1 MTISRRDFLKASGLM
16 AAWTAL
22 SACAPNTETPPSHA
36 HATPGATQ
44 AATSQVFP
52 EFTQAVV
59 PSAMPILDGEA
70 LLQHTLRRLT
80 FGPTPEM
87 LDKARSMG
95 LEAFIEEQLLPESI
109 PDPEIDALLQPFR
122 TLNMTVAQRL
132 ELNENSRSA
141 RELIDAT
148 ILRQRHSQR
157 QVFEMMVDFWGNHFN
172 IYIGKFLCKVL
183 KTDDDLKVIR
193 PNALGKF
200 RDLLYAS
207 AKSPAML
214 VYLDQAESLGES
226 PNENYA
232 RELMELHTVG
242 VESGYSHHDVA
253 ELARVLTGWT
263 ISRPNNQ
270 KIGPGIYYFNSDIHD
285 YGEKHVLGTM
295 ISPTGESEGMLILD
309 MLASHNSTAH
319 FISQKLARR
328 FISDSPDLAF
338 VDALSQVFIDTD
350 GDIRQL
356 LRTILNSEA
365 FKSSAGM
372 KFKKPLD
379 FFISTLRVTDAKM
392 TENSRK
398 LYEQLQLLGQLPFSW
413 LMPDGYP
420 DVEEYWATTSGML
433 DRWNFGFMLAS
444 NVIRGAAV
452 NLPELTRDAA
462 SPEDVVDV
470 LSIRFLG
477 SRMPD
482 DARSILVDLASSNS
496 LDVIIPSVAGM
507 ILGSPHFQVR

>member
-22 SACAPNTETPPSHA
+22 SACAPNAETTPTLA
-36 HATPGATQ
+36 HATPGAT
-44 AATSQVFP
+44 SQPFP
-52 EFTQAVV
+52 QLTQDIV
-59 PSAMPILDGEA
+59 PPAMPLPAGEA

-95 LEAFIEEQLLPESI
+95 LEAFIEEQLSPESI
-109 PDPEIDALLQPFR
+109 PDPEIDSLLQPFR

-141 RELIDAT
+141 RELIDST

-172 IYIGKFLCKVL
+172 IFIGKFLCKVL

-214 VYLDQAESLGES
+214 IYLDQAESFGES

-270 KIGPGIYYFNSDIHD
+270 KIGPGIYYFNPDIHD
-285 YGEKHVLGTM
+285 YGEKHILGTM

-328 FISDSPDLAF
+328 FISDSPDPMF

-420 DVEEYWATTSGML
+420 DLEEYWATTSGML
-433 DRWNFGFMLAS
+433 DRWNFGFMLVS

-452 NLPELTRDAA
+452 NLPALTKDAA

-496 LDVIIPSVAGM
+496 LDVIIPSVAGL

>member
-22 SACAPNTETPPSHA
+22 AACAPNTETTPTPSHA
-36 HATPGATQ
+36 AHGLTQ
-44 AATSQVFP
+44 TAAPQLLP
-52 EFTQAVV
+52 EFTQAIV
-59 PSAMPILDGEA
+59 PSAMPLPDGEA

-95 LEAFIEEQLLPESI
+95 LEAFIEEQLSPESI
-109 PDPEIDALLQPFR
+109 PVPEIDALLQPFS

-141 RELIDAT
+141 RELIDST

-214 VYLDQAESLGES
+214 IYLDQAESFGES

-253 ELARVLTGWT
+253 ELARVLTGRT
-263 ISRPNNQ
+263 ISGPGNQ
-270 KIGPGIYYFNSDIHD
+270 KIGPGIYYFNPGIHD
-285 YGEKHVLGTM
+285 YGEKHVLGAM
-295 ISPTGESEGMLILD
+295 ISPTGESEGMLILA
-309 MLASHNSTAH
+309 MLASHNNTAH
-319 FISQKLARR
+319 FISKKLARR
-328 FISDSPDLAF
+328 FISDSPDPVV
-338 VDALSQVFIDTD
+338 VDALSQIFIDTD

-356 LRTILNSEA
+356 LRALLNSEP

-372 KFKKPLD
+372 KFKRPLD
-379 FFISTLRVTDAKM
+379 FFISTLRVTDTKI

-398 LYEQLQLLGQLPFSW
+398 LYEQLQLLGRS
-413 LMPDGYP
+413 
-420 DVEEYWATTSGML
+420 EE
-433 DRWNFGFMLAS
+433 R
-444 NVIRGAAV
+444 
-452 NLPELTRDAA
+452 
-462 SPEDVVDV
+462 
-470 LSIRFLG
+470 
-477 SRMPD
+477 
-482 DARSILVDLASSNS
+482 
-496 LDVIIPSVAGM
+496 
-507 ILGSPHFQVR
+507 